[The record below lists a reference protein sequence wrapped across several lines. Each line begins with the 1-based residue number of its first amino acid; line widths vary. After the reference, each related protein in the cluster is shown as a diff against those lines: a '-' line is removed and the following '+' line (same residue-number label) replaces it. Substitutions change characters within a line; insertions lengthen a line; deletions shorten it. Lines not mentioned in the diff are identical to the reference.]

1 MYIQLKKLVPGSIV
15 SSRKASLFQR
25 SAFPIKQD
33 TLVVLPSGPQQ
44 LSTSPPTSRLRT
56 FFNLGNTFT
65 PNALRGILTAL
76 FLVVFTASFAQ
87 TVYYANSVTGND
99 ANSGLTAADSKKTF
113 KGVYAVATANSII
126 DLTGTFSWEMLDED
140 ADNGTTGFTLSK
152 NLTIRGQGADQT
164 FIQAHTTQ
172 TSADRRVF
180 TVDTGVTLLFEKL
193 TIRNGKTTQEGGG
206 IYNLGTTTLTNCRI
220 TNNSANTGGGGI
232 SHMSATTLTLTGC
245 TLDSNSAN
253 AGGAIKNGSLTGG
266 AVNLTI
272 SNSTFAFNTQT
283 ATIGTFGGGALWILD
298 GTTRITNAT
307 FAHNNLSVGSG
318 RGPSIWVRSG
328 TVHLKNNIFVKSTV
342 GGNTASLY
350 DEIEALPGGGTV
362 VDNGFNIFGRLS
374 ESITLAS
381 TSWVDS
387 RTGANF
393 DDSYTKIGDPTKNC
407 ILNIDR
413 VLRANGATNGTFT
426 LETTGINIDNG
437 STVTNDGVSI
447 PSEDQRGSTR
457 TSTPDIGAYEYLGS
471 GLFLTCIS
479 PTSGPVGASVTLEG
493 IGFSATSSDNV
504 VYFGGTKAT
513 LTSTSTTQI
522 VAAVPSGQTNDKI
535 VVLNTST
542 GLSASSKHNFLTT
555 VTNSAIRLG
564 TSFAPQI
571 DVATA
576 SPTRVKSADFDG
588 DGKLDLVVVNKTTN
602 NGISIYQ
609 NTSSG
614 STVSFSSTAITLSGI
629 PTNADLRDLV
639 IADFDGDGKLDLAT
653 QDYLNAK
660 VYVFRNTGSLVFSTA
675 LSYTTEVSPNDV
687 ATGDVN
693 GDGKLDLV
701 TGNYSVFVS
710 FSFLRNIST
719 VGTIAFA
726 TKQDFGISA
735 PTTAVALGDIDGDGK
750 QDVITSTFA
759 SPRQLK
765 TYLTTS
771 SVGASTL
778 SFATSVNTSTI
789 SDPWEIDL
797 ADLDR
802 DGDLDVIVKT
812 KGSDE
817 GVSIFMNNSTP
828 GNVSYGS
835 ELRLHDGSFYNVSV
849 GDVNGDGKVDILVN
863 EYSEW
868 RVFVN
873 TYTSGVFTASNF
885 SQTNVTHSLVTTLAD
900 SNPFMGDFNNDG
912 RQDIGFSGTSSGTR
926 VRIQLSVLSPSITV
940 SDNTLA
946 TMTSYKTPR
955 VIADHS
961 LVNADVSITATDLV
975 YVNSGVPYLLY
986 QNASDC
992 KYYRSILSTS
1002 SNLSGVTSGSLNT
1015 FLDTY
1020 PGVKAASGNFPNSN
1034 TEVTFNPSTGQVSG
1048 GGTFSTLPFYETF
1061 TVSGANLIGNLTIS
1075 PLINLQ
1081 ISTNQINWFGHTT
1094 TPTQITLTPSSGT
1107 VSTTTIYVRLNPL
1120 LPSPGTYS
1128 GNITLASTGVSPSS
1142 TKAVTAIISS
1152 NNITTQAPTTKNSC
1166 LNDVTG
1172 NTLSI
1177 VAAGTGLTY
1186 QWFSNSTN
1194 STTGGTS
1201 LGSSNG
1207 AQTATLTY
1215 STASTGTTY
1224 YYCVVTGTCGSV
1236 TSTIS
1241 AVTINPVSVG
1251 GTASADASS
1260 VCTNSTTVLRLTG
1273 HTGTTIQWQ
1282 QSADGSTGW
1291 ANVTGG
1297 SNSGTATYTT
1307 GAIGSTRYF
1316 RAVVTSGACALAYS
1330 STVAVSV
1337 ISTIVGGTAT
1347 AAAPTVCSGGTTTLS
1362 LTGNTGTI
1370 QWQQSADGSTGWAN
1384 VTGGTG
1390 ATTASYT
1397 TPALTSTTYYRAVV
1411 SSGVCTP
1418 ATSSTVTVTVSP
1430 ASVAGTAS
1438 AAASTVCSGGTTT
1451 LSLTGNTGTI
1461 QWQQSADGS
1470 TGWANVTGGTGET
1483 TASYTTAALTSTTYY
1498 RAVVTSGSC
1507 TSATSSTL
1515 TVTISPTPV
1524 AGTASATAST
1534 ICSGGTTT
1542 LSLTGNTGTIQWQQ
1556 SADGSTGWANVTG
1569 GTGATTASY
1578 TTPAL
1583 TSTTYYRAVV
1593 SSGVCT
1599 PATSSTVTVT
1609 VSPASVAGTA
1619 SAAASTV
1626 CSGGTTTLSLT
1637 GNTGTIQWQQSA
1649 DGSTGWANVTGGT
1662 GETTASYTTAALTS
1676 TTYYRAVVTSGSCTS
1691 ATSSTLTLTVSPAS
1705 VAGTASAAASTVCSG
1720 GTTTLSL
1727 TGQTGAIQWQQSAD
1741 GSTGWANVTGGTG
1754 ATTTSYTTAA
1764 LTSTTYF
1771 RALVTSGACASA
1783 TSSTVIVSMCD
1794 PTLSLV
1800 SGNNQTGP
1808 VNQKLG
1814 AGPILKVLNTDGTAA
1829 ANVSLTVTANSGQIN
1844 RPVLSNIANSYS
1856 TGGTTINNLEW
1867 KAHQFTTGNTSITL
1881 DKVDLVLNVADS
1893 ILTSPLVPYS
1903 YPKTVQVEAAIYSL
1917 VNGLPAVE
1925 IGTSGIQSA
1934 LLPATATWKT
1944 LVFTTQI
1951 ELSPNTSYALVVKSD
1966 NVTGFK
1972 WGNVRPNTTSPSGL
1986 VTYLNAAAYSNSNWS
2001 TTVTN
2006 NQNITS
2012 PVNVGNGFS
2021 LKGFTPLSAT
2031 QTLVTNANGT
2041 AALGSWVLGDRAGAQ
2056 QLVVTNSSILGSP
2069 LTITATATAVVPSA
2083 PTNLSYS
2090 PSNGQ
2095 VVLSFTAAYDGGAT
2109 LSNYEY
2115 SLDNGTT
2122 WTALNPVDVS
2132 SPITITGLS
2141 NGVTYPLRIRA
2152 VNSAGSGAASAAINV
2167 VTVIPLSNQ
2176 SITID
2181 PIANQTYT
2189 GAAITPSTVVKD
2201 GNTTLGLGTDYTVSY
2216 TSNTNVGTATVR
2228 ITGTGNYTGT
2238 KTQTFGIVAKAAST
2252 LTIDA
2257 IANQT
2262 YTGVAITPSTVVKDG
2277 NTTLTLGTDY
2287 TVAYTSNT
2295 IVGTANVT
2303 ITGTG
2308 NYTGTKTQTFAIV
2321 AKSASTLTIEA
2332 IANQMYTGSALTPAI
2347 VVKDG
2352 ATTLTLGTDYTV
2364 AYSSN
2369 TNVGTANVT
2378 ITGTGNYTGT
2388 KTQTFAI
2395 VAKAASTLTIDA
2407 IANQT
2412 YTGSAITPMVVLKDG
2427 ATTLTLG
2434 TDYTV
2439 AYTSNTNLGTA
2450 TLTITGIGNYT
2461 GIKTQTFSIVSKSAS
2476 TLTIDAIANQT
2487 YTGSDITP
2495 SVVVKDGSTTLTEN
2509 TDYTIA
2515 YMSNINVGTATATIT
2530 GIGNYSGTN
2539 IQPFTI
2545 TPRALTIRATNSSKI
2560 YGEANPSLSFSY
2572 SGLVAGDSDIDQV
2585 PSISTTATTTSGAGN
2600 YPITLTGGSDPN
2612 YILTRVDGVLEVTP
2626 SPLSLAVTPATKI
2639 YGQADPRFTYSL
2651 QGLKGTDTEVVLRG
2665 ALTRELGEN
2674 PGSYRINQGT
2684 LSAGPNYTLTVTGS
2698 TLEITKARALSV
2710 LEMAQITTDWSKEA
2724 DLPAKVDVLATHG
2737 QFYKVEVK
2745 WDKSTLNLLARG
2757 AYLLTGTLI
2766 LPGGIENPDQVKA
2779 KLRVQVLPKAAPQDV
2794 TITTSS
2800 FVGSTTSYF
2809 ISVGDFVVNDPVD
2822 KIHTVSLLGP
2832 GYDNK
2837 YFEIKN
2843 NILFWSSA
2851 DLAAGK
2857 TTFSII
2863 VRVTDR
2869 DGNTLDKFF
2878 EISRTRPSITSLEV
2892 ANTFSPNGDRFN
2904 DTWGIEGARFY
2915 SGTTLQIFDR
2925 GGTRVFNTEDPSQ
2938 RWDGTYSGKELPIGT
2953 YYWTLNVA
2961 ETGEMRR
2968 GVLNVLKK

>member
-1 MYIQLKKLVPGSIV
+1 VYIQLKKLVPGSIV

-1515 TVTISPTPV
+1515 T
-1524 AGTASATAST
+1524 
-1534 ICSGGTTT
+1534 
-1542 LSLTGNTGTIQWQQ
+1542 
-1556 SADGSTGWANVTG
+1556 
-1569 GTGATTASY
+1569 
-1578 TTPAL
+1578 
-1583 TSTTYYRAVV
+1583 
-1593 SSGVCT
+1593 
-1599 PATSSTVTVT
+1599 
-1609 VSPASVAGTA
+1609 
-1619 SAAASTV
+1619 
-1626 CSGGTTTLSLT
+1626 
-1637 GNTGTIQWQQSA
+1637 
-1649 DGSTGWANVTGGT
+1649 
-1662 GETTASYTTAALTS
+1662 
-1676 TTYYRAVVTSGSCTS
+1676 
-1691 ATSSTLTLTVSPAS
+1691 LTVSPAS

>member
-1 MYIQLKKLVPGSIV
+1 MYLQLKKLVPV
-15 SSRKASLFQR
+15 SFVPSRKASLFQR

-33 TLVVLPSGPQQ
+33 ILVVLPSGPQQ
-44 LSTSPPTSRLRT
+44 LSTSLPTSRLRT
-56 FFNLGNTFT
+56 FFNLGITFT

-76 FLVVFTASFAQ
+76 LLVVFTASFAQ
-87 TVYYANSVTGND
+87 TVYYANSATGND

-193 TIRNGKTTQEGGG
+193 SIRNGKTTQEGGG
-206 IYNLGTTTLTNCRI
+206 IYNLGTTTLTNCRL

-232 SHMSATTLTLTGC
+232 SHMSATTLTLNGC

-298 GTTRITNAT
+298 GTTRINNAT

-318 RGPSIWVRSG
+318 RGPSLWVRSG

-342 GGNTASLY
+342 GGNTASMY

-387 RTGANF
+387 RTGANI

-413 VLRANGATNGTFT
+413 ALRANGATNGTFT

-437 STVTNDGVSI
+437 STVANDGVNI

-457 TSTPDIGAYEYLGS
+457 TSSPDIGAYEYLGS
-471 GLFLTCIS
+471 GLFITCIS
-479 PTSGPVGASVTLEG
+479 PTSGPVGASVTLDG

-504 VYFGGTKAT
+504 VYFGSTKAT

-555 VTNSAIRLG
+555 VANSAIRLG

-675 LSYTTEVSPNDV
+675 LSYTTGGSPNDV

-817 GVSIFMNNSTP
+817 GVSIFMNSSTP

-946 TMTSYKTPR
+946 TITSYKTPR

-961 LVNADVSITATDLV
+961 QVNADVSITATDLV
-975 YVNSGVPYLLY
+975 YVTSGVPYLLY

-1020 PGVKAASGNFPNSN
+1020 PGVKAALSNFPNSN

-1186 QWFSNSTN
+1186 QWFSNSIN

-1224 YYCVVTGTCGSV
+1224 YYCVVTGTCGYV

-1260 VCTNSTTVLRLTG
+1260 VCSGSTTVLRLTG

-1282 QSADGSTGW
+1282 VSADGVTGW

-1297 SNSGTATYTT
+1297 TGATTANYTT
-1307 GAIGSTRYF
+1307 PALTTTRYY
-1316 RAVVTSGACALAYS
+1316 RSVVSSGACTSATS
-1330 STVAVSV
+1330 STVTVTVLTSM
-1337 ISTIVGGTAT
+1337 VGGTAS
-1347 AAAPTVCSGGTTTLS
+1347 AAASTVCSGGTTTLS
-1362 LTGNTGTI
+1362 LTGNTGTIQWQQSANGSTSWSNVTGGTGATTASYTTPALTTTTYYRAVVSSGACTPANSSTVTVTVSPASVAGTASAAASTVCSGGTTSLSLTGNTGAIQWQQSADGSTGWSNVTGGTGATTSSYTTPVLTSPTYYRALVTSGACTSATSSTLTVTISPTSVAGTASAAASTGCSGGTSTLSLTGNTGAI

-1397 TPALTSTTYYRAVV
+1397 TPALTSTTYYRALVT
-1411 SSGVCTP
+1411 SGACT
-1418 ATSSTVTVTVSP
+1418 ADTSSTLTVTVSP

-1470 TGWANVTGGTGET
+1470 TGWANVTGGTGAT
-1483 TASYTTAALTSTTYY
+1483 TTSYTTAALTSTTYF
-1498 RAVVTSGSC
+1498 RALVTSGAC
-1507 TSATSSTL
+1507 TSATSSTV
-1515 TVTISPTPV
+1515 TVSISPTSV
-1524 AGTASATAST
+1524 AGTATAAAST

-1556 SADGSTGWANVTG
+1556 SG
-1569 GTGATTASY
+1569 
-1578 TTPAL
+1578 
-1583 TSTTYYRAVV
+1583 
-1593 SSGVCT
+1593 
-1599 PATSSTVTVT
+1599 
-1609 VSPASVAGTA
+1609 
-1619 SAAASTV
+1619 
-1626 CSGGTTTLSLT
+1626 
-1637 GNTGTIQWQQSA
+1637 
-1649 DGSTGWANVTGGT
+1649 
-1662 GETTASYTTAALTS
+1662 
-1676 TTYYRAVVTSGSCTS
+1676 
-1691 ATSSTLTLTVSPAS
+1691 
-1705 VAGTASAAASTVCSG
+1705 
-1720 GTTTLSL
+1720 
-1727 TGQTGAIQWQQSAD
+1727 D

-1771 RALVTSGACASA
+1771 RALVTSGACTSA

-1800 SGNNQTGP
+1800 SGNNQTRP
-1808 VNQKLG
+1808 VNQALG

-1844 RPVLSNIANSYS
+1844 LPVLSNLSPVYTN
-1856 TGGTTINNLEW
+1856 GGTEIKNSEL
-1867 KAHQFTTGNTSITL
+1867 KALQFTTGGASITL
-1881 DKVDLVLNVADS
+1881 EEVAVVLNS
-1893 ILTSPLVPYS
+1893 INLGTHPYP
-1903 YPKTVQVEAAIYSL
+1903 YTGEVEAAIFTV
-1917 VNGLPAVE
+1917 VNANPGVQIGSSGL
-1925 IGTSGIQSA
+1925 QSV
-1934 LLPATATWKT
+1934 LLSASRTWKT
-1944 LVFTTQI
+1944 LVFSSPI
-1951 ELSPNTSYALVVKSD
+1951 ELSPNTNYALVLKSNATGVKWA
-1966 NVTGFK
+1966 NVDPVNIPPT
-1972 WGNVRPNTTSPSGL
+1972 GL
-1986 VTYLNAAAYSNSNWS
+1986 VSFLNARSYYNSTWNS
-2001 TTVTN
+2001 VTIN
-2006 NQNITS
+2006 NNPIFE
-2012 PVNVGNGFS
+2012 GNAFI
-2021 LKGFTPLSAT
+2021 LKGSTPLST
-2031 QTLVTNANGT
+2031 SQTLVTNANGT
-2041 AALGSWVLGDRAGAQ
+2041 VGLGSWVLGDRAGTQ

-2095 VVLSFTAAYDGGAT
+2095 VVLSFTPAYDGGSAIT
-2109 LSNYEY
+2109 NYEY
-2115 SLDNGTT
+2115 SLDNGNT

-2132 SPITITGLS
+2132 SPITLTGLS

-2167 VTVIPLSNQ
+2167 LTVIPLSNQ

-2189 GAAITPSTVVKD
+2189 GSALTPAIVVKD
-2201 GNTTLGLGTDYTVSY
+2201 GATTLTLGTHYSVAY
-2216 TSNTNVGTATVR
+2216 INNTNGGTATVT
-2228 ITGTGNYTGT
+2228 ITGIGNYTGT
-2238 KTQTFGIVAKAAST
+2238 KTQTFTIVAKAAST

-2262 YTGVAITPSTVVKDG
+2262 YTGSALTPLAVVKDG

-2295 IVGTANVT
+2295 NVGTATVT
-2303 ITGTG
+2303 ITGIG
-2308 NYTGTKTQTFAIV
+2308 NYTGTKTQTFSIV
-2321 AKSASTLTIEA
+2321 SNAASTLTIDA
-2332 IANQMYTGSALTPAI
+2332 IANQTYTGSPITPAI
-2347 VVKDG
+2347 IVKDG
-2352 ATTLTLGTDYTV
+2352 NTTLTLGTDYTV
-2364 AYSSN
+2364 AYTSN
-2369 TNVGTANVT
+2369 TNVGTATVT
-2378 ITGTGNYTGT
+2378 ITGIGNYTGT
-2388 KTQTFAI
+2388 KTQTFSI

-2412 YTGSAITPMVVLKDG
+2412 YTGSPITPAAVVKDG
-2427 ATTLTLG
+2427 NTTLTLG
-2434 TDYTV
+2434 THYTI
-2439 AYTSNTNLGTA
+2439 AYTSNTNVGTA
-2450 TLTITGIGNYT
+2450 TVTITGIGVYT
-2461 GIKTQTFSIVSKSAS
+2461 GTKTQSFIIGQI
-2476 TLTIDAIANQT
+2476 TLTIQVDNATKNYGQSDPNFSVT
-2487 YTGSDITP
+2487 YTGFVPNENS
-2495 SVVVKDGSTTLTEN
+2495 SNLSGTLTFSRTSGEN
-2509 TDYTIA
+2509 P
-2515 YMSNINVGTATATIT
+2515 GTYAVTASGLTNA
-2530 GIGNYSGTN
+2530 NYSLVFVPG
-2539 IQPFTI
+2539 Q
-2545 TPRALTIRATNSSKI
+2545 LTI
-2560 YGEANPSLSFSY
+2560 LSI
-2572 SGLVAGDSDIDQV
+2572 DSDGDGV
-2585 PSISTTATTTSGAGN
+2585 PN
-2600 YPITLTGGSDPN
+2600 HVEVQQGSDPN
-2612 YILTRVDGVLEVTP
+2612 DGLVALDSDGDGVPDYIELQQGTNPNNAADYIDTDGDGVPDYIELQQGTNP
-2626 SPLSLAVTPATKI
+2626 NNDSDATDSDGDGVPDYQEI
-2639 YGQADPRFTYSL
+2639 LQGTDPRDASDAKDSDGDGVPDYIEIL
-2651 QGLKGTDTEVVLRG
+2651 QGTNPANPLDGKDSDKDGVPDYIQQRSFIESVPESLVVLWGEANYASKLSGQVQMRIASNQLITVAVVWDDFSKVLPFARGTYEVKGTVTVPKG
-2665 ALTRELGEN
+2665 YYN
-2674 PGSYRINQGT
+2674 P
-2684 LSAGPNYTLTVTGS
+2684 
-2698 TLEITKARALSV
+2698 
-2710 LEMAQITTDWSKEA
+2710 
-2724 DLPAKVDVLATHG
+2724 
-2737 QFYKVEVK
+2737 YKVNGLV
-2745 WDKSTLNLLARG
+2745 
-2757 AYLLTGTLI
+2757 
-2766 LPGGIENPDQVKA
+2766 
-2779 KLRVQVLPKAAPQDV
+2779 RVVVLPKSAPRDV
-2794 TITTSS
+2794 TITNNT
-2800 FVGSTTSYF
+2800 FVGSTTQFF
-2809 ISVGDFVVNDPVD
+2809 IPVGDFKVNDPVD
-2822 KIHTVSLLGP
+2822 NIHVVSLLGD
-2832 GYDNK
+2832 GYDNT
-2837 YFEIKN
+2837 YFEIKG

-2851 DLAAGK
+2851 ERAPGK
-2857 TTFSII
+2857 TTFSIV

-2878 EISRTRPSITSLEV
+2878 EIKRTRPDFDSLPIYN
-2892 ANTFSPNGDRFN
+2892 AFSPNGDGSN
-2904 DTWGIEGARFY
+2904 EGWGVPGLRFY
-2915 SGTTLQIFDR
+2915 EDVRIAVYER
-2925 GGTRVFNTEDPSQ
+2925 GGTRLFYTENPDI
-2938 RWDGTYSGKELPIGT
+2938 RWDGTYNAKEMPVGSYFWVIEIG
-2953 YYWTLNVA
+2953 

-2968 GVLNVLKK
+2968 GVLNLLRK